1 LSISGNWDRRL
12 SRRAFLG
19 MGGLSVAA
27 LALGA
32 KGALSQTSASAGFG
46 DLVPDPNKLIDLPTG
61 FQYRVISE
69 TGSPLSSG
77 GTVPGD
83 PDGMAAFPGPTT
95 NSTVLVRNHEL
106 NPNDGAPLIGTN
118 PYDPSETGAQ
128 RASS

>member
-61 FQYRVISE
+61 F
-69 TGSPLSSG
+69 
-77 GTVPGD
+77 
-83 PDGMAAFPGPTT
+83 
-95 NSTVLVRNHEL
+95 
-106 NPNDGAPLIGTN
+106 
-118 PYDPSETGAQ
+118 
-128 RASS
+128 